1 MLKPNLYMLI
11 GVPGSGKSTF
21 VDAQDHNFV
30 HISSD
35 YYVEKFA
42 KKMGKTYNEVFSLT
56 VKRATRLM
64 MRAVR
69 RAQENGQDIIW
80 DQTNT
85 TAKSRAKKLAMLP
98 EYNKVAFYFKTPPAD
113 ILAARLA
120 NRPGK
125 EIPDRVMKSM
135 IQHLKQPTLDEGF
148 TKIQAFTTF

>member
-30 HISSD
+30 YISSD

-69 RAQENGQDIIW
+69 RARENGQDIIW

-98 EYNKVAFYFKTPPAD
+98 EYNKTALYFETPPAD
-113 ILAARLA
+113 ILAERLA

-125 EIPDRVMKSM
+125 EIPVRVMKSM
-135 IQHLKQPTLDEGF
+135 IQHLKKPTLDEGF